1 MNKKYL
7 LATQKF
13 YQDPSLARNNPFA
26 SSIEY
31 GLVAT
36 SPSPKISKEFN
47 SFINCDVEPDDGCS
61 LCVHR

>member
-13 YQDPSLARNNPFA
+13 YQDLYTNKSFCSLARNNPFA

-31 GLVAT
+31 GLVAAAQVQNLNRKNLT
-36 SPSPKISKEFN
+36 H
-47 SFINCDVEPDDGCS
+47 
-61 LCVHR
+61 L